1 MVNWALLTPRNI
13 FAIAAMGLLALWLY
27 SYFSKKLSNS
37 SEG

>member
-27 SYFSKKLSNS
+27 SHFSKKFAQS